1 MKIAFIGLGIMGSR
15 MAANLLKNG
24 VDLTVY
30 NRSKAPRKALAEQGA
45 TTTDSPAEGVKD
57 ADIVFSMLAD
67 PEVVESV
74 FMEKGGALAAMKK
87 GSIWADCSTVNPS
100 FSRKAGKAAAAVGV
114 NFLDTPVA
122 GTLPHAQNAELV
134 FFCGGE
140 KSEVE
145 KVEPYI
151 KFMGQKSMHLGKVGQ
166 GSSFK
171 MLVNSLLAQ
180 QMIIFSETVLLG
192 EKMGLDRD
200 FLLSV
205 LPGLK
210 VSAPVTKFKAEMVRS
225 GDYTANFPLELM
237 HKDLHLV
244 TTTAYE
250 LNQPLY
256 LANVAKEI
264 FAEAN
269 KKGMGRMDFGAV
281 HKYLEEK

>member
-24 VDLTVY
+24 NDLIVF
-30 NRSKAPRKALAEQGA
+30 NRSKGPIKELIDQGA
-45 TTTDSPAEGVKD
+45 KTASTPNEAVKD
-57 ADIVFSMLAD
+57 ADIVFSMLST

-74 FMEKGGALAAMKK
+74 FMKEGGVVSAMKK
-87 GSIWADCSTVNPS
+87 GAIWADCSTVNPS
-100 FSRKAGKAAAAVGV
+100 FSRKAGEFATSVGIK
-114 NFLDTPVA
+114 FMDTPVA

-140 KSEVE
+140 NADLETVQ
-145 KVEPYI
+145 P
-151 KFMGQKSMHLGKVGQ
+151 FLNQMGRKAMHLGVVGQ
-166 GSSFK
+166 GAAFK

-180 QMIIFSETVLLG
+180 QMVIFSETVLLG

-205 LPGLK
+205 LPNLK

-225 GDYTANFPLELM
+225 GDYSVNFPLELM

-244 TTTAYE
+244 ATTAYE
-250 LNQPLY
+250 LNQPLL
-256 LANVAKEI
+256 LANVVKEI

-281 HKYLEEK
+281 HKYLEER